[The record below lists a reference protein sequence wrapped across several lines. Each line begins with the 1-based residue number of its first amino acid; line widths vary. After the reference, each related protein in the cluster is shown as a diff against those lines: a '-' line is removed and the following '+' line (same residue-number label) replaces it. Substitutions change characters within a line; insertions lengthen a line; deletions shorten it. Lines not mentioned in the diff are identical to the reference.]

1 MNDHAMVLISVSE
14 LKEIIREI
22 LLGVIKEV
30 PYPSRVPQD
39 DKPLTR
45 AEAAEFLNI
54 TPTTLTKYVKE
65 GRVKA
70 GGTERKYSFRKNDLI
85 KFMFS
90 R

>member
-1 MNDHAMVLISVSE
+1 MNENAMILISTAQ
-14 LKEIIREI
+14 LQEIIRATM
-22 LLGVIKEV
+22 LGVLTDV
-30 PYPSRVPQD
+30 PYPSRAPQD

-54 TPTTLTKYVKE
+54 TPTTLTKYVKQ

-70 GGTERKYSFRKNDLI
+70 GGTERKYSFRKSDLI
-85 KFMFS
+85 RFMFN

>member
-1 MNDHAMVLISVSE
+1 MNEHAMVLISLSE
-14 LKEIIREI
+14 LKEVIRETM
-22 LLGVIKEV
+22 LGVTKEV
-30 PYPSRVPQD
+30 PYPSRAPQD

-45 AEAAEFLNI
+45 DEAAEFLNMS
-54 TPTTLTKYVKE
+54 PATLSKYVKE

-70 GGTERKYSFRKNDLI
+70 GGTERKYSFRKSDLI